1 LAQKI
6 KLSTIADALGVST
19 ATVSLAL
26 RDSPLVADQTREK
39 IKEHARAI
47 GYIYNR
53 RAASLRT
60 SRSGI
65 VGVVVHDIMNPFFA
79 EILKSIETELDRS
92 RQTFIL
98 SNHYDQLEKQRTFMD
113 TLLQLGAD
121 GVIMS
126 PAIGTPPEDIQLA
139 EDNGLPVVLI
149 ARSVEGVHAPV
160 FRGDDAYGIGLAT
173 NHLISLGHTRIA
185 MIGGTDQ
192 TSTGRDRYRGY
203 VQAMEK
209 AGLEV
214 RPDWRIAGPRT
225 KQGGFEVAP
234 QFLALKDK
242 PTAAVCWNDLT
253 AIGLMNG
260 IARAGLVPGED
271 ISVTGYDDLEE
282 AAIATP
288 ALTTVWN
295 GQREVGRRAARERL
309 ARSAQRRRGF
319 LNAGTHQAGTA
330 YPAIDLQ
337 AETRLIS
344 PASDPVQPLAGR
356 SPIFNELPPCC
367 PEEYCHDQAR
377 CHHSCARKL
386 QRLCRR
392 APVG

>member
-1 LAQKI
+1 M
-6 KLSTIADALGVST
+6 
-19 ATVSLAL
+19 SLAL
-26 RDSPLVADQTREK
+26 RDSPLVADATRER

-79 EILKSIETELDRS
+79 EILRSIETELDRS

-98 SNHYDQLEKQRTFMD
+98 SNHYDQLEKQRTFID

-126 PAIGTPPEDIQLA
+126 PAIGTPPEDIKMV
-139 EDNGLPVVLI
+139 EDNGLPAVLI
-149 ARSVEGVHAPV
+149 ARSVEGAEVPV
-160 FRGDDAYGIGLAT
+160 FRGDDAYGVGLAT

-192 TSTGRDRYRGY
+192 TSTGRERYRGY
-203 VQAMEK
+203 VLAMER
-209 AGLEV
+209 AGLDV
-214 RPDWRIAGPRT
+214 KPSLRIAGPRT
-225 KQGGFEVAP
+225 KQAGFEATGE
-234 QFLALKDK
+234 FLSLKEK
-242 PTAAVCWNDLT
+242 PTAAVCWNDLV

-260 IARAGLVPGED
+260 IQRAGLVPGSD

-282 AAIATP
+282 ASIATP

-295 GQREVGRRAARERL
+295 GQREVGRRAARVLLDRL
-309 ARSAQRRRGF
+309 NGANVAASQ
-319 LNAGTHQAGTA
+319 Q
-330 YPAIDLQ
+330 
-337 AETRLIS
+337 LIKPELHVRQS
-344 PASDPVQPLAGR
+344 TGR
-356 SPIFNELPPCC
+356 PK
-367 PEEYCHDQAR
+367 DR
-377 CHHSCARKL
+377 
-386 QRLCRR
+386 
-392 APVG
+392 

>member
-1 LAQKI
+1 MAQKI

-65 VGVVVHDIMNPFFA
+65 VGVVVRDIMNPFFA

-98 SNHYDQLEKQRTFMD
+98 SNHYDQLDKQRTFMD

-126 PAIGTPPEDIQLA
+126 PAIGTPAEDIQLA

-160 FRGDDAYGIGLAT
+160 FRGDNAYGIGLAT

-214 RPDWRIAGPRT
+214 RPDWRIPGSRT

-234 QFLALKDK
+234 
-242 PTAAVCWNDLT
+242 
-253 AIGLMNG
+253 
-260 IARAGLVPGED
+260 
-271 ISVTGYDDLEE
+271 
-282 AAIATP
+282 
-288 ALTTVWN
+288 
-295 GQREVGRRAARERL
+295 
-309 ARSAQRRRGF
+309 
-319 LNAGTHQAGTA
+319 
-330 YPAIDLQ
+330 
-337 AETRLIS
+337 
-344 PASDPVQPLAGR
+344 
-356 SPIFNELPPCC
+356 
-367 PEEYCHDQAR
+367 
-377 CHHSCARKL
+377 
-386 QRLCRR
+386 
-392 APVG
+392 

>member
-1 LAQKI
+1 
-6 KLSTIADALGVST
+6 LSVST

-26 RDSPLVADQTREK
+26 RDSPLVADSTRER

-79 EILKSIETELDRS
+79 EILRSIESELDRS
-92 RQTFIL
+92 RLTFLL
-98 SNHYDQLEKQRTFMD
+98 SNHYDQLEKQRTFID

-126 PAIGTPPEDIQLA
+126 PAVDTPASDIRMA
-139 EDNGLPVVLI
+139 EDNGLPAVLI
-149 ARSVEGVHAPV
+149 ARTVAGADVPV

-173 NHLISLGHTRIA
+173 NHLISLGHRRIV

-192 TSTGRDRYRGY
+192 TSTGRDRYQGY
-203 VQAMEK
+203 VAAMAA

-214 RPDWRIAGPRT
+214 GPSWRLPGPRT
-225 KQGGFEVAP
+225 KQAGFEAAA
-234 QFLALKDK
+234 QFLAHGDR
-242 PTAAVCWNDLT
+242 PTAAVCWNDLV

-260 IARAGLVPGED
+260 FARAGLTAGVD

-282 AAIATP
+282 AAIAMP

-295 GQREVGRRAARERL
+295 GQREVGRRAAQALLERL
-309 ARSAQRRRGF
+309 DDRSA
-319 LNAGTHQAGTA
+319 H
-330 YPAIDLQ
+330 
-337 AETRLIS
+337 
-344 PASDPVQPLAGR
+344 AGR
-356 SPIFNELPPCC
+356 QELIK
-367 PEEYCHDQAR
+367 PELHV
-377 CHHSCARKL
+377 
-386 QRLCRR
+386 RR
-392 APVG
+392 STGKPVERH

>member
-1 LAQKI
+1 M
-6 KLSTIADALGVST
+6 
-19 ATVSLAL
+19 
-26 RDSPLVADQTREK
+26 RDSPLVADATRLR
-39 IKEHARAI
+39 IKEHAREI

-79 EILKSIETELDRS
+79 EILRSIETELDRS
-92 RQTFIL
+92 RQTFLL
-98 SNHYDQLEKQRTFMD
+98 SNHYDQLEKQRTFID

-126 PAIGTPPEDIQLA
+126 PAIGTPPQDILLA
-139 EDNGLPVVLI
+139 EENGLPAVLI
-149 ARSVEGVHAPV
+149 ARSVEGAAVPV

-192 TSTGRDRYRGY
+192 TSTGRDRYQGY
-203 VQAMEK
+203 VAAMEK

-214 RPDWRIAGPRT
+214 RPEWRFPGPRT
-225 KQGGFEVAP
+225 KQAGFEMTGA
-234 QFLALKDK
+234 FLALKDK
-242 PTAAVCWNDLT
+242 PTAAVCWNDLV

-260 IARAGLVPGED
+260 IARAGLVPGVD

-295 GQREVGRRAARERL
+295 GQREVGRRAARVLLDRLNGIEVHPEQVLIKPELHVRQSTTQPVER
-309 ARSAQRRRGF
+309 
-319 LNAGTHQAGTA
+319 
-330 YPAIDLQ
+330 
-337 AETRLIS
+337 
-344 PASDPVQPLAGR
+344 
-356 SPIFNELPPCC
+356 
-367 PEEYCHDQAR
+367 
-377 CHHSCARKL
+377 
-386 QRLCRR
+386 
-392 APVG
+392 

>member
-1 LAQKI
+1 M
-6 KLSTIADALGVST
+6 
-19 ATVSLAL
+19 
-26 RDSPLVADQTREK
+26 RDSPLVADATRLR
-39 IKEHARAI
+39 IKEHAREI

-79 EILKSIETELDRS
+79 EILRSIETELDRS
-92 RQTFIL
+92 RQTFLL
-98 SNHYDQLEKQRTFMD
+98 SNHYDQLEKQRTFID

-126 PAIGTPPEDIQLA
+126 PAIGTPPQDILLA
-139 EDNGLPVVLI
+139 EENGLPAVLI
-149 ARSVEGVHAPV
+149 ARSVEGAAVPV
-160 FRGDDAYGIGLAT
+160 FRGDDSYGIGLAT

-192 TSTGRDRYRGY
+192 TSTGRDRYQGY
-203 VQAMEK
+203 VAAMEK

-214 RPDWRIAGPRT
+214 KPEWRFPGPRT
-225 KQGGFEVAP
+225 KQAGFEMTGA
-234 QFLALKDK
+234 FLALKDK
-242 PTAAVCWNDLT
+242 PTAAVCWNDLV

-260 IARAGLVPGED
+260 IARAGLVPGVD

-295 GQREVGRRAARERL
+295 GQREVGRRAARVLLDRLNGIEVHPEQVLIKPELHVRQSTTQPVER
-309 ARSAQRRRGF
+309 
-319 LNAGTHQAGTA
+319 
-330 YPAIDLQ
+330 
-337 AETRLIS
+337 
-344 PASDPVQPLAGR
+344 
-356 SPIFNELPPCC
+356 
-367 PEEYCHDQAR
+367 
-377 CHHSCARKL
+377 
-386 QRLCRR
+386 
-392 APVG
+392 

>member
-1 LAQKI
+1 M
-6 KLSTIADALGVST
+6 
-19 ATVSLAL
+19 
-26 RDSPLVADQTREK
+26 RDSPLVADSTRDR
-39 IKEHARAI
+39 IKEHARTI
-47 GYIYNR
+47 GYIYNS

-79 EILKSIETELDRS
+79 EILRSIETELDRS

-98 SNHYDQLEKQRTFMD
+98 SNHYDQLEKQRTFID

-126 PAIGTPPEDIQLA
+126 PAIGTPPEDIA
-139 EDNGLPVVLI
+139 MVEENGLPAVLI
-149 ARSVEGVHAPV
+149 ARSVEGAQVPV
-160 FRGDDAYGIGLAT
+160 FRGDDAYGVGLAT

-192 TSTGRDRYRGY
+192 TSTGRERYRGY
-203 VQAMEK
+203 VVAMEK

-214 RPDWRIAGPRT
+214 KPTYRISGPRT
-225 KQGGFEVAP
+225 KQAGFEATGE
-234 QFLALKDK
+234 FLALKEK
-242 PTAAVCWNDLT
+242 PTAAVCWNDLV

-260 IARAGLVPGED
+260 IQRAGLVPGVD

-295 GQREVGRRAARERL
+295 GQREVGRRAARVLLDRL
-309 ARSAQRRRGF
+309 NGAKVEATQ
-319 LNAGTHQAGTA
+319 Q
-330 YPAIDLQ
+330 
-337 AETRLIS
+337 LIKPELHVRQS
-344 PASDPVQPLAGR
+344 TGR
-356 SPIFNELPPCC
+356 PT
-367 PEEYCHDQAR
+367 DR
-377 CHHSCARKL
+377 
-386 QRLCRR
+386 
-392 APVG
+392 

>member
-1 LAQKI
+1 MAQKI

-26 RDSPLVADQTREK
+26 RDSPLVADATRDR
-39 IKEHARAI
+39 IKTHARAL

-65 VGVVVHDIMNPFFA
+65 VGVVVHDIMNPFYA
-79 EILKSIETELDRS
+79 EILRSIESELDRS

-98 SNHYDQLEKQRTFMD
+98 SNHYDQLEKQRIFID

-126 PAIGTPPEDIQLA
+126 PAIGTPPEDIRLA
-139 EDNGLPVVLI
+139 EENGLPVVLV
-149 ARSVEGVHAPV
+149 ARSVEGADVPA
-160 FRGDDAYGIGLAT
+160 FRGDDAYGTALAT
-173 NHLISLGHTRIA
+173 NHLIALGHRRIA

-192 TSTGRDRYRGY
+192 TSTGRDRFQGY
-203 VQAMEK
+203 LNAMEE

-214 RPDWRIAGPRT
+214 KPSLRIAGPRT
-225 KQGGFEVAP
+225 KQAGFEAVA

-242 PTAAVCWNDLT
+242 PTAAVCWNDLV

-260 IARAGLVPGED
+260 IARAGLAPGVD

-295 GQREVGRRAARERL
+295 GQREVGRRAARVLLDRLSGVPVVSSQELIRPELHIRQSTGKPKER
-309 ARSAQRRRGF
+309 
-319 LNAGTHQAGTA
+319 T
-330 YPAIDLQ
+330 
-337 AETRLIS
+337 
-344 PASDPVQPLAGR
+344 
-356 SPIFNELPPCC
+356 
-367 PEEYCHDQAR
+367 
-377 CHHSCARKL
+377 
-386 QRLCRR
+386 
-392 APVG
+392 

>member
-1 LAQKI
+1 MAQKI
-6 KLSTIADALGVST
+6 KLSTIADALAVST

-26 RDSPLVADQTREK
+26 RDSPLVADATRER

-65 VGVVVHDIMNPFFA
+65 IGVVVHDIMNPFFA
-79 EILKSIETELDRS
+79 EILRSIESELDRS
-92 RQTFIL
+92 RQTFLL
-98 SNHYDQLEKQRTFMD
+98 SNHYDQLEKQRTFVD

-126 PAIGTPPEDIQLA
+126 PAIGTPAEDIAMA
-139 EDNGLPVVLI
+139 EANGLPAVLI
-149 ARSVEGVHAPV
+149 AREVAGADVPV

-173 NHLISLGHTRIA
+173 NHLISLGHRRIA

-192 TSTGRDRYRGY
+192 TSTGRDRFQGY
-203 VQAMEK
+203 VAAMEK
-209 AGLEV
+209 AGLPV
-214 RPDWRIAGPRT
+214 DPGLRLPGPRT
-225 KQGGFEVAP
+225 KQAGFEASS

-242 PTAAVCWNDLT
+242 PTAAVCWNDLV

-260 IARAGLVPGED
+260 IARAGLVPGVD

-295 GQREVGRRAARERL
+295 GQREVGRRAARALLDRL
-309 ARSAQRRRGF
+309 NGVSM
-319 LNAGTHQAGTA
+319 
-330 YPAIDLQ
+330 
-337 AETRLIS
+337 
-344 PASDPVQPLAGR
+344 PASRELIRPELHVRQSTGR
-356 SPIFNELPPCC
+356 P
-367 PEEYCHDQAR
+367 AR
-377 CHHSCARKL
+377 
-386 QRLCRR
+386 
-392 APVG
+392 

>member
-1 LAQKI
+1 M
-6 KLSTIADALGVST
+6 
-19 ATVSLAL
+19 SLAL
-26 RDSPLVADQTREK
+26 RDSPLVADATRER
-39 IKEHARAI
+39 IKDHARAI

-79 EILKSIETELDRS
+79 EILRSIETELDRS
-92 RQTFIL
+92 RQTFLL
-98 SNHYDQLEKQRTFMD
+98 SNHYDQLEKQRTFID

-126 PAIGTPPEDIQLA
+126 PAIGTPAEDIA
-139 EDNGLPVVLI
+139 MVEGNGLPAVLI
-149 ARSVEGVHAPV
+149 ARSVEGADVPV

-203 VQAMEK
+203 VMAMEA
-209 AGLEV
+209 AGLAVQEG
-214 RPDWRIAGPRT
+214 WRIPGPRT
-225 KQGGFEVAP
+225 KQAGFEAT
-234 QFLALKDK
+234 QSFLALKNK
-242 PTAAVCWNDLT
+242 PTAAVCWNDLV

-260 IARAGLVPGED
+260 ILRAGLTPGVD

-282 AAIATP
+282 AAIAMP

-295 GQREVGRRAARERL
+295 GQREVGRRAARTLLDRLNGVEVHGGQELIRPELHVRQSTGAPKER
-309 ARSAQRRRGF
+309 
-319 LNAGTHQAGTA
+319 
-330 YPAIDLQ
+330 
-337 AETRLIS
+337 
-344 PASDPVQPLAGR
+344 
-356 SPIFNELPPCC
+356 
-367 PEEYCHDQAR
+367 
-377 CHHSCARKL
+377 
-386 QRLCRR
+386 
-392 APVG
+392 

>member
-1 LAQKI
+1 MAQKI

-26 RDSPLVADQTREK
+26 RDSPLVAGATRDR

-79 EILKSIETELDRS
+79 EILKSIESELDRS

-98 SNHYDQLEKQRTFMD
+98 SNHYDDLEKQRTFID

-126 PAIGTPPEDIQLA
+126 PAIGTPPDDIRMG
-139 EDNGLPVVLI
+139 EENGLPTVLI
-149 ARSVEGVHAPV
+149 ARTVDGAGVPA
-160 FRGDDAYGIGLAT
+160 FRGDDAYGTSLAT
-173 NHLISLGHTRIA
+173 NHLISLGHRRIA

-192 TSTGRDRYRGY
+192 TSTGRDRFQGY
-203 VQAMEK
+203 LNAMEQ

-214 RPDWRIAGPRT
+214 RPSWRLAGPRN
-225 KQGGFEVAP
+225 KQGGFEAAV

-242 PTAAVCWNDLT
+242 PTAAVCWNDLV

-260 IARAGLVPGED
+260 IARAGLTPGID
-271 ISVTGYDDLEE
+271 VSVTGYDDLEE

-295 GQREVGRRAARERL
+295 GQRDVGRLAARVLLDRLNGATVNPSQLLIKPELHVRQSTGKPLER
-309 ARSAQRRRGF
+309 
-319 LNAGTHQAGTA
+319 
-330 YPAIDLQ
+330 
-337 AETRLIS
+337 
-344 PASDPVQPLAGR
+344 
-356 SPIFNELPPCC
+356 
-367 PEEYCHDQAR
+367 
-377 CHHSCARKL
+377 
-386 QRLCRR
+386 
-392 APVG
+392 

>member
-1 LAQKI
+1 M
-6 KLSTIADALGVST
+6 
-19 ATVSLAL
+19 SLAL
-26 RDSPLVADQTREK
+26 RDSPLVADATRER

-79 EILKSIETELDRS
+79 EILRSIESELDRS
-92 RQTFIL
+92 RQTFLL
-98 SNHYDQLEKQRTFMD
+98 SNHYDQLEKQRTFID

-126 PAIGTPPEDIQLA
+126 PAIDTPAEDIRLA
-139 EDNGLPVVLI
+139 EDNGLPAVLI
-149 ARSVEGVHAPV
+149 ARSVEGAGVPV
-160 FRGDDAYGIGLAT
+160 FRGDDSYGIGLAT
-173 NHLISLGHTRIA
+173 NHLISLGHRRIA

-192 TSTGRDRYRGY
+192 TSTGRDRFQGY
-203 VQAMEK
+203 VAAMDA

-214 RPDWRIAGPRT
+214 RPSWRLPGPRT
-225 KQGGFEVAP
+225 KQAGFEASG

-242 PTAAVCWNDLT
+242 PTAAVCWNDLV

-260 IARAGLVPGED
+260 IARAGLVPGVD

-295 GQREVGRRAARERL
+295 GQREVGRRAARALLDRLNGGSAHGRQELIRPELHVRQSTGRPVER
-309 ARSAQRRRGF
+309 S
-319 LNAGTHQAGTA
+319 
-330 YPAIDLQ
+330 
-337 AETRLIS
+337 
-344 PASDPVQPLAGR
+344 
-356 SPIFNELPPCC
+356 
-367 PEEYCHDQAR
+367 
-377 CHHSCARKL
+377 
-386 QRLCRR
+386 
-392 APVG
+392 